1 MTPALNGE
9 REGARPLRNLLA
21 ESSKLLDLAAG
32 SLGLEVLE
40 LVGLLGEGVLDL
52 TGSLDS
58 LRDVSGNA
66 LKLLLTETT
75 AGHGGGTNA
84 DTVRGQ
90 GTLVTRDGVLVAGN
104 VDLLENGLD
113 TGAVELVFAEVEE
126 DHVGVGAV
134 GNELVAEGLERFLEL
149 FGVGNNLLLVSLEV
163 RSGSLLEGNGKSG
176 DAVVVRTTLV
186 TREDGE
192 VDGTLEVV
200 ESLLALGIDGANTL
214 AEEDHGT
221 TGTTEGLVGS
231 GGDDIGVLE
240 GGGDDLSGNETRNVS
255 HVDNK
260 VGTNGVG
267 NLAHALVIDET
278 AVSRGSGNED
288 LGAEQLGVLLELVV
302 VDDASLDVD
311 TVGHGL
317 EVGGDSRDP
326 VHYLVRINR
335 ETKREEH
342 LEEQHTCEQGSGN
355 HGTSDH
361 REGGQDPSDG
371 RERA

>member
-1 MTPALNGE
+1 MLCCQTSHKLDACLVTPALNGE
-9 REGARPLRNLLA
+9 REGARPLRDLLA
-21 ESSKLLDLAAG
+21 ESSELLNLATG

-40 LVGLLGEGVLDL
+40 LVGLLGKRVLNL

-66 LKLLLTETT
+66 LELLLAETT
-75 AGHGGGTNA
+75 AGHGGGTNT

-90 GTLVTRDGVLVAGN
+90 GALVTRDGVLVAGN

-113 TGAVELVFAEVEE
+113 TGTVELVFAEVEE
-126 DHVGVGAV
+126 NHVGVGAV
-134 GNELVAEGLERFLEL
+134 RNELVAEGLERILEL
-149 FGVGNNLLLVSLEV
+149 LGVGNNLLLVSLEV
-163 RSGSLLEGNGKSG
+163 RSGSLLEGNSKSG

-260 VGTNGVG
+260 VGTNRVG
-267 NLAHALVIDET
+267 NLAHALVVDET
-278 AVSRGSGNED
+278 AVSRSSGNED
-288 LGAEQLGVLLELVV
+288 LGAEELGVLLELVV

-326 VHYLVRINR
+326 VKLP
-335 ETKREEH
+335 
-342 LEEQHTCEQGSGN
+342 C
-355 HGTSDH
+355 
-361 REGGQDPSDG
+361 
-371 RERA
+371 